1 MTHGLHSIPLL
12 QEPCKASA
20 SQASRRQLSPVRH
33 CGVSHATAK
42 CQHMVHVQCSV
53 AGSHDLAKIP
63 GSKAHLG
70 ALASGRLN
78 FAAHPPP
85 SRSPMLTSATG
96 REGSA
101 PARPSFH
108 QLCQC
113 RLGSLG
119 FRAGFC
125 PHFLLERRTTL
136 RLPNASQ
143 MRFKNPGPLS
153 LSHHPPRGPPLSVV
167 LSPLCHCHIFTWAWP
182 LSLPETPENLEM
194 DF

>member
-1 MTHGLHSIPLL
+1 MTRGLHSIPLL
-12 QEPCKASA
+12 QEPCKVSA

-42 CQHMVHVQCSV
+42 CQHMAHVQCSV

-63 GSKAHLG
+63 DSKAHLG
-70 ALASGRLN
+70 ALASGWLN
-78 FAAHPPP
+78 FAG
-85 SRSPMLTSATG
+85 TSASFQISHAHLCD
-96 REGSA
+96 REGRLC
-101 PARPSFH
+101 PAQPSFC
-108 QLCQC
+108 QLRQC

-119 FRAGFC
+119 FTAGFC

-153 LSHHPPRGPPLSVV
+153 LSHHPPRGPPLSWF
-167 LSPLCHCHIFTWAWP
+167 SPNA
-182 LSLPETPENLEM
+182 LSLPHFHLGLAFVST
-194 DF
+194 